1 MRLLRRVRRPPALG
15 DHLTVPDDHQ
25 TVHLDVWRGLQ
36 GVEEDLDPRWV
47 DAFGL
52 W

>member
-1 MRLLRRVRRPPALG
+1 MHLLRHVWRPPALG

-25 TVHLDVWRGLQ
+25 AVHLDIWRRLE
-36 GVEEDLDPRWV
+36 GVEKDLDPQWV